1 MSEEQTSFLVLFHA
15 FETVFTPSIIFVNF
29 RAFEFPT
36 ERLQSHTC
44 MISRLC
50 NVPMNCSLFKRR
62 INGCFS
68 FPQSSLWLFSL
79 ISFLSFFGFCFAF
92 RFRFFYYSLYLVQ
105 LSLLRLYYN
114 KIYDKLAKRD
124 FK

>member
-1 MSEEQTSFLVLFHA
+1 MSEEQTLFLVLFHA

-36 ERLQSHTC
+36 ERRLAIAYVYDQS
-44 MISRLC
+44 LC
-50 NVPMNCSLFKRR
+50 NVPMNCDLFKRR

-92 RFRFFYYSLYLVQ
+92 SFSLFLL
-105 LSLLRLYYN
+105 LSVFGSTVVVKTILQ
-114 KIYDKLAKRD
+114 
-124 FK
+124 